1 MLSMGVAFRRQLLH
15 ILSIFGLAAYLLASV
30 SGFFS
35 CVLILL
41 DSEPTRSG
49 FFCLGSASVRD

>member
-1 MLSMGVAFRRQLLH
+1 MGVRFRRQLLH
-15 ILSIFGLAAYLLASV
+15 ILSIFGLAAYLLARV

-49 FFCLGSASVRD
+49 FFRWGSAPVRV